1 MLLFLGAGAAG
12 CAERS
17 ADRAAGR
24 PSPATGPLRRP
35 GAVGPGL
42 VPHLPPR
49 RLGYGPGAAGRGL
62 GRRGAASR
70 GGGGARPRCQRAPRP
85 ELRAG
90 RASPARGS
98 HPPRTSSPPPHTHPA
113 AAAALHGP
121 VGAAGCFPSDRAA
134 IAGPALRLN
143 PWRGGARNE
152 TERAEGKRGAAA
164 APQGEGKPL
173 RAGSRG
179 GGRGGRAPALRRGG
193 GGGRAGKAP
202 GSTESAPRRTAPA
215 SRGREGRRGSPRL
228 PALPPAPP
236 PPEGPALPPGGRGG
250 GGRGRVCLG
259 RTKADFGPRFISP

>member
-193 GGGRAGKAP
+193 GGGRAGKPPAAP
-202 GSTESAPRRTAPA
+202 SPPRAARPPP
-215 SRGREGRRGSPRL
+215 RGEGREGGAPRGSRRC
-228 PALPPAPP
+228 PP
-236 PPEGPALPPGGRGG
+236 PRRRRRAPRCRRGG
-250 GGRGRVCLG
+250 GGGGAAGEFV
-259 RTKADFGPRFISP
+259 